1 MGDRAEKT
9 AFAQI
14 TRRRMTQDG
23 NFNFWAMGVPK
34 EQGRSKQGVG
44 DANWVEYL
52 HRGTFVVEELPE
64 LPSFNCYCTPSEY
77 SHTCIANPLILTK
90 GEKKRKYK

>member
-23 NFNFWAMGVPK
+23 NFNFWAVGVPK

-52 HRGTFVVEELPE
+52 HRGTFVVEELLE
-64 LPSFNCYCTPSEY
+64 LPTVL
-77 SHTCIANPLILTK
+77 IATVHPLSIPTHVLLTL
-90 GEKKRKYK
+90 